1 MNRFLEK
8 LTGSIVGKGFGA
20 AIREIEVGSSIK
32 YLLIIMLVI
41 GSIVMIKPE
50 IELYTFS
57 KVAVVQL
64 KDKFP
69 DFKLQDGKFIC
80 QGKMPY
86 IYNGK
91 ESEVFIIDTS
101 GKTNRDIL
109 SAYKSGVLITEST
122 VEYKKNSVESRSY
135 NLSDFRKFDLTK
147 GRLIELIKTYTI
159 PGLVV
164 VFLLGLLFIFIG
176 KMIGVLVLSIIA
188 LILAKIL
195 KTEADYQHLF
205 KYSIFAI
212 VLPTLIDYALDV
224 VSIKIPYFW
233 IIYYAV
239 AIFYLVRYIRVVNML
254 SDNQEKDPDSETT
267 EMKYT
272 VDNSPE

>member
-1 MNRFLEK
+1 
-8 LTGSIVGKGFGA
+8 
-20 AIREIEVGSSIK
+20 
-32 YLLIIMLVI
+32 
-41 GSIVMIKPE
+41 
-50 IELYTFS
+50 
-57 KVAVVQL
+57 
-64 KDKFP
+64 
-69 DFKLQDGKFIC
+69 
-80 QGKMPY
+80 
-86 IYNGK
+86 
-91 ESEVFIIDTS
+91 
-101 GKTNRDIL
+101 
-109 SAYKSGVLITEST
+109 
-122 VEYKKNSVESRSY
+122 
-135 NLSDFRKFDLTK
+135 
-147 GRLIELIKTYTI
+147 
-159 PGLVV
+159 
-164 VFLLGLLFIFIG
+164 
-176 KMIGVLVLSIIA
+176 MIGVLVLSIIA